1 MKIFLFLKLLF
12 FSFFCFIW
20 CETSNAENQQ
30 ICDWIV
36 DEVYADLLDQGSD
49 DHLFVVV
56 GNDGRCE
63 YGRGTEKQDG
73 FNDCEK
79 HRKEKGI
86 NGECKLFAIGKKKFI
101 ENKTALKTGCIKGN
115 CVNGKGTFIWP
126 NGDKYNGNWKNQKP
140 HGLGTFIWVNGTKY
154 IGDWEFGIQNGQG
167 TVTWT
172 NGDKYIGGRKN
183 GKADGQG
190 TFIFANG
197 ITQSGE
203 WKNGNLIERDSS
215 GKAIGC
221 VEGNCDNGKGTGVW
235 EKGFKYVGEW
245 KMQNMHG
252 FGIGTWPNGDRY
264 EGDWV
269 NGQRT
274 GQGKY
279 FYSSGGGVYTGEW
292 KNNNRHGEGTMI
304 WNDGVKEVAIWE
316 MDKPVKTISISKNF
330 IFKGATEW
338 KDGDIINKK
347 DPSNFINLSFLE
359 KKNVMGYDVRTLTNK
374 YTKDGWGRSSFT
386 VFVFNAT
393 FENSKDIL
401 INVNDEFKTDKKAKK
416 QAIKW
421 AKIYGQMPNFLK
433 KNVKE
438 ITIHK
443 GKAGWAGGQGTIVI
457 HTDYL
462 TNENKK
468 YAEELMFHEL
478 THASLDW
485 WWGGSVNEKKWLNAV
500 NTDKYYISEYAW
512 ELPGN
517 EDLAETVLWWYA
529 SRCKVDRISK
539 KNNEKVNKFLTNR
552 FKYLDEQNYDMHP
565 SNCIN

>member
-1 MKIFLFLKLLF
+1 M
-12 FSFFCFIW
+12 W

-36 DEVYADLLDQGSD
+36 DEVYADLLNQGSD

-126 NGDKYNGNWKNQKP
+126 NGDKYNGDWKNQKP
-140 HGLGTFIWVNGTKY
+140 HGLGTFKWVNGTKY

-167 TVTWT
+167 TVTWA

-183 GKADGQG
+183 GEADGQG

-203 WKNGNLIERDSS
+203 WKNGNLIERDSK

-221 VEGNCDNGKGTGVW
+221 VEGNCDNGKGT
-235 EKGFKYVGEW
+235 FK
-245 KMQNMHG
+245 
-252 FGIGTWPNGDRY
+252 WPNGDKY
-264 EGDWV
+264 EGDWS

-485 WWGGSVNEKKWLNAV
+485 WWGGSVNEEKWKNAV
-500 NTDKYYISEYAW
+500 STDKYYISEYAW

-529 SRCKVDRISK
+529 SRCKADRISK

>member
-1 MKIFLFLKLLF
+1 MKKILVTIF
-12 FSFFCFIW
+12 FSFIW
-20 CETSNAENQQ
+20 CETSKAENQQ

-36 DEVYADLLDQGSD
+36 DEVYADLLNQGSN

-56 GNDGRCE
+56 GNDGKCE
-63 YGRGTEKQDG
+63 YGRGTDKQEG

-86 NGECKLFAIGKKKFI
+86 NGECKLFAIGKKKFL

-115 CVNGKGTFIWP
+115 CINGKGTFIWP
-126 NGDKYNGNWKNQKP
+126 NGDKYNGDWKNQKP
-140 HGLGTFIWVNGTKY
+140 HGLGTFKWVNGTKY

-167 TVTWT
+167 TVTWA

-183 GKADGQG
+183 GEADGQG

-485 WWGGSVNEKKWLNAV
+485 WWGGSVNEEKWKNAV
-500 NTDKYYISEYAW
+500 STDKYYISEYAW

-529 SRCKVDRISK
+529 SRCKADRISK

>member
-1 MKIFLFLKLLF
+1 
-12 FSFFCFIW
+12 
-20 CETSNAENQQ
+20 
-30 ICDWIV
+30 
-36 DEVYADLLDQGSD
+36 
-49 DHLFVVV
+49 
-56 GNDGRCE
+56 
-63 YGRGTEKQDG
+63 
-73 FNDCEK
+73 
-79 HRKEKGI
+79 
-86 NGECKLFAIGKKKFI
+86 
-101 ENKTALKTGCIKGN
+101 
-115 CVNGKGTFIWP
+115 
-126 NGDKYNGNWKNQKP
+126 
-140 HGLGTFIWVNGTKY
+140 
-154 IGDWEFGIQNGQG
+154 
-167 TVTWT
+167 
-172 NGDKYIGGRKN
+172 
-183 GKADGQG
+183 
-190 TFIFANG
+190 
-197 ITQSGE
+197 
-203 WKNGNLIERDSS
+203 
-215 GKAIGC
+215 
-221 VEGNCDNGKGTGVW
+221 
-235 EKGFKYVGEW
+235 
-245 KMQNMHG
+245 
-252 FGIGTWPNGDRY
+252 
-264 EGDWV
+264 
-269 NGQRT
+269 
-274 GQGKY
+274 
-279 FYSSGGGVYTGEW
+279 
-292 KNNNRHGEGTMI
+292 MI
-304 WNDGVKEVAIWE
+304 WNDGVKQVAIWE

-330 IFKGATEW
+330 IFKGGSEW

-485 WWGGSVNEKKWLNAV
+485 WWGGSVNEEKWLNAV
-500 NTDKYYISEYAW
+500 STDKYYISEYAW

-529 SRCKVDRISK
+529 SRCKADRISK

>member
-1 MKIFLFLKLLF
+1 MKKILATIF
-12 FSFFCFIW
+12 FSFIW

-36 DEVYADLLDQGSD
+36 DEVYADLLNQGSN

-56 GNDGRCE
+56 GNDGKCE

-140 HGLGTFIWVNGTKY
+140 HGLGTFKWVNGTKY

-183 GKADGQG
+183 GEADGQG

-279 FYSSGGGVYTGEW
+279 FYSGGGVYTGEW

-443 GKAGWAGGQGTIVI
+443 GKAGWAGGQSTIVI

-485 WWGGSVNEKKWLNAV
+485 WWGGSVNEEKWKNAV
-500 NTDKYYISEYAW
+500 STDKYYISEYAW

-529 SRCKVDRISK
+529 SRCKADRISK

>member
-1 MKIFLFLKLLF
+1 MKKILATIFFI
-12 FSFFCFIW
+12 FIW

-36 DEVYADLLDQGSD
+36 DEVYTDLLNQGSN

-140 HGLGTFIWVNGTKY
+140 HGLGTFKWVNGTKY
-154 IGDWEFGIQNGQG
+154 IGDWELGIQNGQG
-167 TVTWT
+167 TVTWA

-183 GKADGQG
+183 GQADGQG
-190 TFIFANG
+190 TFIYANG

-203 WKNGNLIERDSS
+203 WKNGNLIERSSS
-215 GKAIGC
+215 GTAIGC

-304 WNDGVKEVAIWE
+304 WNDGVKQVAIWE
-316 MDKPVKTISISKNF
+316 MDKPVKTISLSKNF
-330 IFKGATEW
+330 IFKGGSEW

-347 DPSNFINLSFLE
+347 DPSNFINLSFVE
-359 KKNVMGYDVRTLTNK
+359 KKKVLGYDKRTLSNK
-374 YTKDGWGRSSFT
+374 YTKDGWGKSSFT
-386 VFVFNAT
+386 VFVFNAS

-401 INVNDEFKTDKKAKK
+401 INVNDEFKTNKKAKK

-421 AKIYGQMPNFLK
+421 AKIYGQMPKFLK

-438 ITIHK
+438 IFIHK
-443 GKAGWAGGQGTIVI
+443 GKVGWAGGQGTIVI

-485 WWGGSVNEKKWLNAV
+485 WWGGSVNEEKWLNAV
-500 NTDKYYISEYAW
+500 STDKYYISEYAW
-512 ELPGN
+512 KLPGN

-552 FKYLDEQNYDMHP
+552 FKYLDEQNYDTHP

>member
-1 MKIFLFLKLLF
+1 MKKILATIF
-12 FSFFCFIW
+12 FSFIW

-36 DEVYADLLDQGSD
+36 DEVYADLLNQGSD

-279 FYSSGGGVYTGEW
+279 FYSGGGVYTGEW

-359 KKNVMGYDVRTLTNK
+359 KKNVMGYDVRTLSNK

-485 WWGGSVNEKKWLNAV
+485 WWGGSVNEEKWKNAV
-500 NTDKYYISEYAW
+500 STDKYYISEYAW

-529 SRCKVDRISK
+529 SRCKADRISK

>member
-1 MKIFLFLKLLF
+1 MKKILAIIFL
-12 FSFFCFIW
+12 SFMW

-36 DEVYADLLDQGSD
+36 DEVYTDLLNQGSD

-279 FYSSGGGVYTGEW
+279 FYSGGGVYTGEW

-485 WWGGSVNEKKWLNAV
+485 WWGGSVNEEKWKNAV
-500 NTDKYYISEYAW
+500 STDKYYISEYAW

-529 SRCKVDRISK
+529 SRCKADRISK

>member
-1 MKIFLFLKLLF
+1 MKKILATIFFI
-12 FSFFCFIW
+12 FIW

-36 DEVYADLLDQGSD
+36 DEVYADLLNQGSD

-56 GNDGRCE
+56 GNDGECE

-279 FYSSGGGVYTGEW
+279 FYNSGGGVYTGEW

-485 WWGGSVNEKKWLNAV
+485 WWGGSVNEEKWKNAV
-500 NTDKYYISEYAW
+500 STDKYYISEYAW

-529 SRCKVDRISK
+529 SRCKADRISK

>member
-1 MKIFLFLKLLF
+1 MKKILATIFFI
-12 FSFFCFIW
+12 FIW

-36 DEVYADLLDQGSD
+36 DEVYADLLNQGSN

-56 GNDGRCE
+56 GNDGKCE

-79 HRKEKGI
+79 HRIEKGI

-115 CVNGKGTFIWP
+115 CVNGKGTKIWP
-126 NGDKYNGNWKNQKP
+126 NGDKYNGNWKNEKP

-167 TVTWT
+167 TVTWA

-269 NGQRT
+269 NDQRT

-279 FYSSGGGVYTGEW
+279 FYSGGGVYTGEW

-485 WWGGSVNEKKWLNAV
+485 WWGGSVNEEKWKNAV
-500 NTDKYYISEYAW
+500 STDKYYISEYAW

-552 FKYLDEQNYDMHP
+552 FKYLDDQNYETYP

>member
-1 MKIFLFLKLLF
+1 MKKILATIF
-12 FSFFCFIW
+12 FSFIW

-36 DEVYADLLDQGSD
+36 DEVYADLLNQGSN

-56 GNDGRCE
+56 GNDGKCE

-86 NGECKLFAIGKKKFI
+86 NGECKLFAIGKKKLL

-115 CVNGKGTFIWP
+115 CINGKGTFKWP
-126 NGDKYNGNWKNQKP
+126 NGDQYNGEWKNEKP
-140 HGLGTFIWVNGTKY
+140 HGLGTFKWVDGTKY
-154 IGDWEFGIQNGQG
+154 IGDWKFGLEDGQG
-167 TVTWT
+167 TVTWA

-183 GKADGQG
+183 GQADGQG

-197 ITQSGE
+197 TTQSGE
-203 WKNGNLIERDSS
+203 WRNGNLIERSSS
-215 GKAIGC
+215 GTAIGC

-304 WNDGVKEVAIWE
+304 WNDGVKQVAIWE
-316 MDKPVKTISISKNF
+316 MDKPVKTISLSKNF
-330 IFKGATEW
+330 IFKGGSEW

-347 DPSNFINLSFLE
+347 DPNNFINLSFVE
-359 KKNVMGYDVRTLTNK
+359 KKKVMGYDVRTLSNK
-374 YTKDGWGRSSFT
+374 YTKDGWGKSSFT

-393 FENSKDIL
+393 FDNSKDIL

-421 AKIYGQMPNFLK
+421 AKIYGQMPKFLK

-468 YAEELMFHEL
+468 FAEELMFHEL

-485 WWGGSVNEKKWLNAV
+485 WWDGSVNEKKWLNAV
-500 NTDKYYISEYAW
+500 STDKYYISEYAW
-512 ELPGN
+512 NLPGN

>member
-1 MKIFLFLKLLF
+1 MKKILATIF
-12 FSFFCFIW
+12 FSFIW

-36 DEVYADLLDQGSD
+36 DEVYADLLNQGSD

-279 FYSSGGGVYTGEW
+279 FYSGGGVYTGEW

-374 YTKDGWGRSSFT
+374 YTKDGWGKSSFT

-485 WWGGSVNEKKWLNAV
+485 WWGGSVNEEKWKNAV
-500 NTDKYYISEYAW
+500 STDKYYISEYAW

-529 SRCKVDRISK
+529 SRCKADRISK

>member
-1 MKIFLFLKLLF
+1 MKKILATIF
-12 FSFFCFIW
+12 FSLIW

-36 DEVYADLLDQGSD
+36 DEVYADLLNQGSN

-56 GNDGRCE
+56 GNDGKCE
-63 YGRGTEKQDG
+63 YGRGREKQDG

-86 NGECKLFAIGKKKFI
+86 NGECKLFAIGKKKFL
-101 ENKTALKTGCIKGN
+101 ENKTVLNNGCIKGN
-115 CVNGKGTFIWP
+115 CINGKGTFKWP
-126 NGDKYNGNWKNQKP
+126 NGDQYNGEWKNEKP
-140 HGLGTFIWVNGTKY
+140 HGLGTFKWVDGTKY
-154 IGDWEFGIQNGQG
+154 IGDWEFGLQNGQG

-183 GKADGQG
+183 GQADGQG
-190 TFIFANG
+190 TFIYANG
-197 ITQSGE
+197 TTQSGE
-203 WKNGNLIERDSS
+203 WKNGNLIERDPS
-215 GKAIGC
+215 GKAIDC

-292 KNNNRHGEGTMI
+292 KNNNRHGEGSMI
-304 WNDGVKEVAIWE
+304 WNDGVKQVAIWE
-316 MDKPVKTISISKNF
+316 MDKPVKTISLSKNF
-330 IFKGATEW
+330 IFKGGSEW

-359 KKNVMGYDVRTLTNK
+359 KKNVMGYDKRTLSNK
-374 YTKDGWGRSSFT
+374 YTKDGWGKSSFT
-386 VFVFNAT
+386 VFVFNGT

-401 INVNDEFKTDKKAKK
+401 INVNDEFKNNKKAKK

-438 ITIHK
+438 IFIHK
-443 GKAGWAGGQGTIVI
+443 GNAGWAGGQGTIVI

-485 WWGGSVNEKKWLNAV
+485 WWGGSVNEEKWLNAV
-500 NTDKYYISEYAW
+500 STDKYYISEYAW

-552 FKYLDEQNYDMHP
+552 FQYLDEQKYDTHP

>member
-1 MKIFLFLKLLF
+1 MKKILATIFFI
-12 FSFFCFIW
+12 FIW

-36 DEVYADLLDQGSD
+36 DEVYADLLNQGSN

-56 GNDGRCE
+56 GNDGKCE

-115 CVNGKGTFIWP
+115 CINGKGTFIWP

-279 FYSSGGGVYTGEW
+279 FYSGGGVYTGEW

-443 GKAGWAGGQGTIVI
+443 GNAGWAGGQGTIVI

-485 WWGGSVNEKKWLNAV
+485 WWGGSVNEEKWKNAV
-500 NTDKYYISEYAW
+500 STDKYYISEYAW

-529 SRCKVDRISK
+529 SRCKADRISK

>member
-1 MKIFLFLKLLF
+1 MKKILATIFFI
-12 FSFFCFIW
+12 FIW

-36 DEVYADLLDQGSD
+36 DEVYADLLNQGSN

-279 FYSSGGGVYTGEW
+279 FYSGGGVYTGEW

-485 WWGGSVNEKKWLNAV
+485 WWGGSVNEEKWLNAV
-500 NTDKYYISEYAW
+500 STDKYYISEYAW

>member
-1 MKIFLFLKLLF
+1 MKKILATIF
-12 FSFFCFIW
+12 FSFIW

-36 DEVYADLLDQGSD
+36 DEIYADLLNQGSN

-56 GNDGRCE
+56 GNDGKCE

-140 HGLGTFIWVNGTKY
+140 HGLGTFKWVNGTKY
-154 IGDWEFGIQNGQG
+154 IGDWELGIQNGQG
-167 TVTWT
+167 TVTWA

-183 GKADGQG
+183 GEADGQG

-203 WKNGNLIERDSS
+203 WKNGNLIETDSS

-304 WNDGVKEVAIWE
+304 WNDGVKQVAIWE
-316 MDKPVKTISISKNF
+316 MDKPVKTISLSKNF
-330 IFKGATEW
+330 IFKGGSEW

-347 DPSNFINLSFLE
+347 DPSNFINLSFVE
-359 KKNVMGYDVRTLTNK
+359 KKKVMGYDKRTLTNK
-374 YTKDGWGRSSFT
+374 YTKDGWGKSSFT
-386 VFVFNAT
+386 VFVFNAS

-401 INVNDEFKTDKKAKK
+401 INVNDEFKTNKKAKK

-421 AKIYGQMPNFLK
+421 AKIYGQMPKFLK

-438 ITIHK
+438 INIHK
-443 GKAGWAGGQGTIVI
+443 GKVGWAGGQGTIVI

-485 WWGGSVNEKKWLNAV
+485 WWGGSVNEEKWLNAV
-500 NTDKYYISEYAW
+500 STDKYYISEYAW

-552 FKYLDEQNYDMHP
+552 FQYLDEQNYDTSP

>member
-1 MKIFLFLKLLF
+1 MKKILAIIF
-12 FSFFCFIW
+12 FSFMW

-79 HRKEKGI
+79 HRKRNGI

-115 CVNGKGTFIWP
+115 CVNGKGTKIWP
-126 NGDKYNGNWKNQKP
+126 NGDKYNGDWKNQKP

-167 TVTWT
+167 TVTWA

-183 GKADGQG
+183 GEADGQG
-190 TFIFANG
+190 TFIYANG
-197 ITQSGE
+197 TTHSGE

-279 FYSSGGGVYTGEW
+279 FYSGGGGVYTGEW

-359 KKNVMGYDVRTLTNK
+359 KKNVMGYDVRNLKNK
-374 YTKDGWGRSSFT
+374 YTKDGWGKSSFT

-443 GKAGWAGGQGTIVI
+443 GNAGWAGGQGTIVI
-457 HTDYL
+457 HTGYL

-485 WWGGSVNEKKWLNAV
+485 WWGGSVNEEKWKNAV
-500 NTDKYYISEYAW
+500 STDKYYISEYAW

-529 SRCKVDRISK
+529 SRCKADRISK

-552 FKYLDEQNYDMHP
+552 FKYLDEQNYDTYP
-565 SNCIN
+565 SICIN

>member
-1 MKIFLFLKLLF
+1 MKKILATIF
-12 FSFFCFIW
+12 FSFIW

-36 DEVYADLLDQGSD
+36 DEVYADLLNQGSN

-56 GNDGRCE
+56 GNDGKCE

-115 CVNGKGTFIWP
+115 CVNGKGTFIWS

-140 HGLGTFIWVNGTKY
+140 HGLGTFKWVNGTKY

-167 TVTWT
+167 TVTWA

-183 GKADGQG
+183 GEADGQG

-203 WKNGNLIERDSS
+203 WKNGNLIETDSS

-221 VEGNCDNGKGTGVW
+221 VQGNCDNGKGTGVW

-279 FYSSGGGVYTGEW
+279 FYNSGGGVYTGEW

-304 WNDGVKEVAIWE
+304 WNDGVKQVAIWE
-316 MDKPVKTISISKNF
+316 MDKPVKTISLSKNF
-330 IFKGATEW
+330 IFKGGSEW

-347 DPSNFINLSFLE
+347 DPSNFINLSFVE
-359 KKNVMGYDVRTLTNK
+359 KKKVMGYDKRTLSNK
-374 YTKDGWGRSSFT
+374 YTKDGWGKSSFT
-386 VFVFNAT
+386 VFVFNAS

-401 INVNDEFKTDKKAKK
+401 INVNDEFKTNKKAKK

-421 AKIYGQMPNFLK
+421 AKIYGQMPKFLK
-433 KNVKE
+433 KKVKE

-443 GKAGWAGGQGTIVI
+443 GKVGWAGGQGTIVI

-485 WWGGSVNEKKWLNAV
+485 WWGGSVNEEKWLNAV
-500 NTDKYYISEYAW
+500 STDKYYISEYAW

-552 FKYLDEQNYDMHP
+552 FQYLDEQNYDTNP

>member
-1 MKIFLFLKLLF
+1 MKKILATIFFI
-12 FSFFCFIW
+12 FIW
-20 CETSNAENQQ
+20 CETSNAENQK

-36 DEVYADLLDQGSD
+36 DEVYTDLLNQGSN

-79 HRKEKGI
+79 HRKEKEI
-86 NGECKLFAIGKKKFI
+86 NGECKLFAIGKKKFL

-115 CVNGKGTFIWP
+115 CINGKGTFKWP
-126 NGDKYNGNWKNQKP
+126 NGDQYNGEWKNEKP
-140 HGLGTFIWVNGTKY
+140 HGLGTFKWVDGTKY
-154 IGDWEFGIQNGQG
+154 IGDWKFGLQDGQG
-167 TVTWT
+167 TVTWA

-183 GKADGQG
+183 GQADGQG

-197 ITQSGE
+197 TTQSGE

-215 GKAIGC
+215 GIAIGC
-221 VEGNCDNGKGTGVW
+221 VEGNCDNGKGT
-235 EKGFKYVGEW
+235 FK
-245 KMQNMHG
+245 
-252 FGIGTWPNGDRY
+252 WPNGDKY
-264 EGDWV
+264 EGDWS

-304 WNDGVKEVAIWE
+304 WNDGVKQVAIWE
-316 MDKPVKTISISKNF
+316 MDKPVKTISLSKNF
-330 IFKGATEW
+330 IFKGGSEW

-347 DPSNFINLSFLE
+347 DPSNFINLSFVE
-359 KKNVMGYDVRTLTNK
+359 KKKVLGYDKRTLTNK
-374 YTKDGWGRSSFT
+374 YTKDGWGKSSFT
-386 VFVFNAT
+386 VFVFNAS

-421 AKIYGQMPNFLK
+421 AKIFGQMPNFLK

-443 GKAGWAGGQGTIVI
+443 GNAGWAGGQGTIVI
-457 HTDYL
+457 HTGYL

-485 WWGGSVNEKKWLNAV
+485 WWGGSVNEEKWLNAV
-500 NTDKYYISEYAW
+500 NTDKYYISEYARD
-512 ELPGN
+512 LPGN

-539 KNNEKVNKFLTNR
+539 KNNEKVNKFLINR
-552 FKYLDEQNYDMHP
+552 FKYLDEQNYDTYP
-565 SNCIN
+565 SICIN

>member
-1 MKIFLFLKLLF
+1 MKKILATIF
-12 FSFFCFIW
+12 FSFIW

-36 DEVYADLLDQGSD
+36 DEVYADLLNQGSN

-56 GNDGRCE
+56 GNDGKCE

-167 TVTWT
+167 TVTWA

-183 GKADGQG
+183 GQADGQG

-279 FYSSGGGVYTGEW
+279 FYSGGGVYTGEW

-485 WWGGSVNEKKWLNAV
+485 WWGGSVNEEKWKNAV

>member
-1 MKIFLFLKLLF
+1 MKKILATIFFI
-12 FSFFCFIW
+12 FIW

-36 DEVYADLLDQGSD
+36 DEVYADLLNQGSD

-56 GNDGRCE
+56 GNEGRCE
-63 YGRGTEKQDG
+63 DGRGTEKQDG

-115 CVNGKGTFIWP
+115 CINGKGTFIWP

-183 GKADGQG
+183 GEADGQG

-279 FYSSGGGVYTGEW
+279 FYSGGGVYTGEW

-485 WWGGSVNEKKWLNAV
+485 WWGGSVNEEKWKNAV
-500 NTDKYYISEYAW
+500 STDKYYISEYAW

-529 SRCKVDRISK
+529 SRCKAVRISK
-539 KNNEKVNKFLTNR
+539 KNNENVNKFLTNR

>member
-1 MKIFLFLKLLF
+1 MKKILATIF
-12 FSFFCFIW
+12 FSFIW

-36 DEVYADLLDQGSD
+36 DEVYADLLNQGSN

-56 GNDGRCE
+56 GNDGKCE

-279 FYSSGGGVYTGEW
+279 FYSSGVGVYTGEW

-330 IFKGATEW
+330 IFKGDTEW

-386 VFVFNAT
+386 VFVFNAS
-393 FENSKDIL
+393 FENSKNIL

-500 NTDKYYISEYAW
+500 STDKYYISEYAW

-529 SRCKVDRISK
+529 SRCKADRISK

>member
-1 MKIFLFLKLLF
+1 MKKILITIF
-12 FSFFCFIW
+12 FSFIW

-36 DEVYADLLDQGSD
+36 DEVYADLLNQGSN

-56 GNDGRCE
+56 GNDGKCE

-167 TVTWT
+167 TVTWA

-279 FYSSGGGVYTGEW
+279 FYSGGGVYTGEW

-359 KKNVMGYDVRTLTNK
+359 KKNVMGYDVRTLSNK

-485 WWGGSVNEKKWLNAV
+485 WWGGSVNEEKWKNAV
-500 NTDKYYISEYAW
+500 STDKYYISEYAW

-529 SRCKVDRISK
+529 SRCKADRISK

>member
-1 MKIFLFLKLLF
+1 MKKILATIFFI
-12 FSFFCFIW
+12 FIW

-36 DEVYADLLDQGSD
+36 DEVYADLLNQGSN

-56 GNDGRCE
+56 GNDGKCE

-140 HGLGTFIWVNGTKY
+140 HGLGTFKWVNGTKY

-167 TVTWT
+167 TVTWA

-183 GKADGQG
+183 GEADGQG

-279 FYSSGGGVYTGEW
+279 FYSGGGVYTGEW

-485 WWGGSVNEKKWLNAV
+485 WWGGSVNEEKWLNAV
-500 NTDKYYISEYAW
+500 STDKYYISEYAW

-529 SRCKVDRISK
+529 SRCKADRISK

>member
-1 MKIFLFLKLLF
+1 MKKILATIFFI
-12 FSFFCFIW
+12 FIW

-36 DEVYADLLDQGSD
+36 DEVYADLLNQGSN

-56 GNDGRCE
+56 GNDGKCE

-140 HGLGTFIWVNGTKY
+140 HGLGTFKWVNGTKY

-167 TVTWT
+167 TVTWA

-183 GKADGQG
+183 GEADGQG

-279 FYSSGGGVYTGEW
+279 FYSSGGSVYTGEW

-304 WNDGVKEVAIWE
+304 WNDGVKQVAIWE
-316 MDKPVKTISISKNF
+316 MDKPVKTISLSKNF
-330 IFKGATEW
+330 IFKGGSEW

-347 DPSNFINLSFLE
+347 DPSNFIKLSFVE
-359 KKNVMGYDVRTLTNK
+359 KKKVMGYDKRTLSNK
-374 YTKDGWGRSSFT
+374 YTKDGWGKSSFT
-386 VFVFNAT
+386 VFVFNAS

-401 INVNDEFKTDKKAKK
+401 INVNDEFKTNKKAKK

-500 NTDKYYISEYAW
+500 STDKYYISEYAW

-539 KNNEKVNKFLTNR
+539 KNNEKINKFLTNR
-552 FKYLDEQNYDMHP
+552 FKYLDDQNYETYP

>member
-1 MKIFLFLKLLF
+1 MKKVLVTIF
-12 FSFFCFIW
+12 FSFIW
-20 CETSNAENQQ
+20 CETSKAENQQ

-36 DEVYADLLDQGSD
+36 DEVYADLLNQGSN

-56 GNDGRCE
+56 GNDGKCE

-167 TVTWT
+167 TVTWA

-183 GKADGQG
+183 GEADGQG

-279 FYSSGGGVYTGEW
+279 FYSGGGVYTGEW

-304 WNDGVKEVAIWE
+304 WNDGVKQVAIWE
-316 MDKPVKTISISKNF
+316 MDKPVKTISLSKNF
-330 IFKGATEW
+330 IFKGGSEW

-500 NTDKYYISEYAW
+500 STDKHYISEYAW
-512 ELPGN
+512 ELPAN

-529 SRCKVDRISK
+529 SRCKADRISK

>member
-1 MKIFLFLKLLF
+1 MKKILATIFFI
-12 FSFFCFIW
+12 FIW

-36 DEVYADLLDQGSD
+36 DEVYADLLNQGSN

-56 GNDGRCE
+56 GNDGKCE

-115 CVNGKGTFIWP
+115 CINGKGTFIWP
-126 NGDKYNGNWKNQKP
+126 NGDQYNGEWKNEKP
-140 HGLGTFIWVNGTKY
+140 HGLGTFKWVDGTKY
-154 IGDWEFGIQNGQG
+154 IGDWKFGLQDGQG
-167 TVTWT
+167 TVTWA

-279 FYSSGGGVYTGEW
+279 FYSGGGVYTGEW

-485 WWGGSVNEKKWLNAV
+485 WWGGSVNEEKWLNAV
-500 NTDKYYISEYAW
+500 STDKYYISEYAW

>member
-1 MKIFLFLKLLF
+1 MKKILATIF
-12 FSFFCFIW
+12 FSFIW

-36 DEVYADLLDQGSD
+36 DEVYADLLNQGSN

-56 GNDGRCE
+56 GNDGKCE

-269 NGQRT
+269 NDQRT

-279 FYSSGGGVYTGEW
+279 FYSGGGVYTGEW

-485 WWGGSVNEKKWLNAV
+485 WWGGSVNEEKWKNAV
-500 NTDKYYISEYAW
+500 STDKYYISEYAW

-552 FKYLDEQNYDMHP
+552 FQYLDEQNYDMYP

>member
-1 MKIFLFLKLLF
+1 MKKILAIIF
-12 FSFFCFIW
+12 FSFMW

-79 HRKEKGI
+79 HRKRNGI

-115 CVNGKGTFIWP
+115 CVNGKGTKIWP
-126 NGDKYNGNWKNQKP
+126 NGDKYNGDWKNQKP

-279 FYSSGGGVYTGEW
+279 FYSGGGVYTGEW

-304 WNDGVKEVAIWE
+304 WNDGVKQVAIWE
-316 MDKPVKTISISKNF
+316 MDKPVKTISLSKNF
-330 IFKGATEW
+330 IFKGGSEW

-347 DPSNFINLSFLE
+347 DPSNFINLSFVE
-359 KKNVMGYDVRTLTNK
+359 KKKVMGYDKRTLSNK
-374 YTKDGWGRSSFT
+374 YTKDGWGKSSFT
-386 VFVFNAT
+386 VFVFNAS

-401 INVNDEFKTDKKAKK
+401 INVNDEFKTNKKAKK

-421 AKIYGQMPNFLK
+421 AKIYGQMPKFLK

-438 ITIHK
+438 INIHK
-443 GKAGWAGGQGTIVI
+443 GKVGWAGGQGTIVI

-485 WWGGSVNEKKWLNAV
+485 WWGGSVNEEKWKNAV
-500 NTDKYYISEYAW
+500 STDKYYISEYAW

-529 SRCKVDRISK
+529 SRCKADRISK

-565 SNCIN
+565 SICIN

>member
-1 MKIFLFLKLLF
+1 MKKILATIFFI
-12 FSFFCFIW
+12 FIW

-36 DEVYADLLDQGSD
+36 DEVYADLLNQGSD

-279 FYSSGGGVYTGEW
+279 FYSGGGVYTGEW

-359 KKNVMGYDVRTLTNK
+359 KKNVMGYDVRTLKNK
-374 YTKDGWGRSSFT
+374 YTKDGWGKSSFT

-485 WWGGSVNEKKWLNAV
+485 WWGGSVNEEKWKNAV
-500 NTDKYYISEYAW
+500 STDKYYISEYAW

-539 KNNEKVNKFLTNR
+539 KNNEIV
-552 FKYLDEQNYDMHP
+552 
-565 SNCIN
+565 

>member
-1 MKIFLFLKLLF
+1 MKKILATIF
-12 FSFFCFIW
+12 FSFIW
-20 CETSNAENQQ
+20 CETSTAENQQ

-36 DEVYADLLDQGSD
+36 DEVYADLLNQGSD

-56 GNDGRCE
+56 GNDGKCE

-279 FYSSGGGVYTGEW
+279 FYSNGGGVYTGEW

-304 WNDGVKEVAIWE
+304 WNDGVKQVAIWE
-316 MDKPVKTISISKNF
+316 MDKPVKTISLSKNF
-330 IFKGATEW
+330 IFKGGSEW

-347 DPSNFINLSFLE
+347 DPSNFINLSFVE
-359 KKNVMGYDVRTLTNK
+359 KKKVMGYDVRTLSNK
-374 YTKDGWGRSSFT
+374 YTKDGWGKSSFT

-421 AKIYGQMPNFLK
+421 AKIYGQMPKFLK

-438 ITIHK
+438 IFMHK
-443 GKAGWAGGQGTIVI
+443 GKAGWAGGQSTIVI

-485 WWGGSVNEKKWLNAV
+485 WWGGSVNEEKWKNAV
-500 NTDKYYISEYAW
+500 STDKYYISEYAW

-529 SRCKVDRISK
+529 SRCKADRISK

>member
-1 MKIFLFLKLLF
+1 MKKILATIF
-12 FSFFCFIW
+12 FSFIW

-36 DEVYADLLDQGSD
+36 DEVYADLLNQGSN

-56 GNDGRCE
+56 GNDGKCE

-126 NGDKYNGNWKNQKP
+126 NGDKYNGDWKNQKP
-140 HGLGTFIWVNGTKY
+140 HGLGTFKWVDGTKY
-154 IGDWEFGIQNGQG
+154 IGDWKFGLQDGQG
-167 TVTWT
+167 TVTWA

-183 GKADGQG
+183 GEADGQG
-190 TFIFANG
+190 TFIYANG
-197 ITQSGE
+197 TAQSGE

-215 GKAIGC
+215 GIAIGC
-221 VEGNCDNGKGTGVW
+221 VEGNCINGKGT
-235 EKGFKYVGEW
+235 FK
-245 KMQNMHG
+245 
-252 FGIGTWPNGDRY
+252 WPNGDRY

-269 NGQRT
+269 NSQRT

-279 FYSSGGGVYTGEW
+279 FYSSGGGVYNGEW

-304 WNDGVKEVAIWE
+304 WNDGVKQVAIWE
-316 MDKPVKTISISKNF
+316 MDKPIKSISLSKNF
-330 IFKGATEW
+330 IFKGGSEW
-338 KDGDIINKK
+338 KDGDILNKK
-347 DPSNFINLSFLE
+347 DPSNFINLSFVE
-359 KKNVMGYDVRTLTNK
+359 KKKVLGYDVRTLSNK
-374 YTKDGWGRSSFT
+374 YTKDGWGKSSFT

-421 AKIYGQMPNFLK
+421 AKIYGQMPKFLK

-438 ITIHK
+438 IFIHK
-443 GKAGWAGGQGTIVI
+443 GKAGWAGGEGTIII

-485 WWGGSVNEKKWLNAV
+485 WWGGSVNEEKWLNAV
-500 NTDKYYISEYAW
+500 STDKYYISEYAW

-552 FKYLDEQNYDMHP
+552 FQYLDEQNFDTNP

>member
-1 MKIFLFLKLLF
+1 MKKILITIF
-12 FSFFCFIW
+12 FSFIW

-36 DEVYADLLDQGSD
+36 DEVYADLLNQGSN

-56 GNDGRCE
+56 GNDGKCE

-115 CVNGKGTFIWP
+115 CINGKGTFIWP
-126 NGDKYNGNWKNQKP
+126 NGDKYNGNWKNEKP

-167 TVTWT
+167 TVTWA

-183 GKADGQG
+183 GEADGQG
-190 TFIFANG
+190 TFIYANG
-197 ITQSGE
+197 TAQSGE

-279 FYSSGGGVYTGEW
+279 FYSGGGVYTGEW

-316 MDKPVKTISISKNF
+316 MDKPVKTISITKNF

-359 KKNVMGYDVRTLTNK
+359 KKNVMGYDKRTISNK
-374 YTKDGWGRSSFT
+374 YTKDGWGKSSFT
-386 VFVFNAT
+386 VFVFNAS

-485 WWGGSVNEKKWLNAV
+485 WWGGSVNEEKWKNAV
-500 NTDKYYISEYAW
+500 STDKYYISEYAW

-552 FKYLDEQNYDMHP
+552 FQYLDEQNYDTNP
-565 SNCIN
+565 SSCIN